1 MATTSRGPSVGTTPN
16 EGRRDLGAGTSW
28 WPCCSAIWP
37 GRTRCGR
44 SAGDWPRQEGRAS
57 APELGK
63 LVHLGLKKAPPRS
76 PPPYANTH
84 RPWELFET
92 VFYDVPGRCQELA
105 STKRRRFRFNN
116 PLRSLDSTTI
126 DLCAE
131 VFDWA
136 TFRRTKG
143 AVKLHL
149 QLDHRGCLPCWALVA
164 EGSRHE
170 VKAAQGVSFAAGTIV
185 ALDRGYNDYRLF
197 GRWTEEGVFFVTRAK
212 EGMQYEIIKR
222 RLVPESSDVICDE
235 VIRLTGKGAEER
247 CPQLLRMIEVWDPEQ
262 GRFLTFLTNIM
273 HLAAGTVAAI
283 YRERWQIELFFK
295 ALRQHLKGK
304 TFVGTRERLR
314 APLSENA
321 VKTQIWTALISMLL
335 LKYLQLKSSWNWS
348 LSNLAALFRLNLL
361 TYRDL
366 WHWLDDPYETPV
378 EEPGPQQQLLF
389 PI

>member
-16 EGRRDLGAGTSW
+16 EGRRALGAGTSW

-37 GRTRCGR
+37 GRARGGR
-44 SAGDWPRQEGRAS
+44 SAGDGPRKEGPES
-57 APELGK
+57 APGLGK

-76 PPPYANTH
+76 TLPYANTH

-149 QLDHRGCLPCWALVA
+149 QLDHRGCLPCWALVT

-212 EGMQYEIIKR
+212 EGIQYEIVER
-222 RLVPESSDVICDE
+222 RLVPENGDVIYDE
-235 VIRLTGKGAEER
+235 VIRLTGKGAAER
-247 CPQLLRMIEVWDPEQ
+247 CPHLLRLIKAWDPEQ

-273 HLAAGTVAAI
+273 HLAAGHRRGDLSRTLADRALLHHSR
-283 YRERWQIELFFK
+283 RENHTEAPKLHLPHHLLSQRTLGLTSLLSKRDRASPWDTPIGGSIEGI
-295 ALRQHLKGK
+295 AGKGARIR
-304 TFVGTRERLR
+304 GCARR
-314 APLSENA
+314 S
-321 VKTQIWTALISMLL
+321 
-335 LKYLQLKSSWNWS
+335 
-348 LSNLAALFRLNLL
+348 
-361 TYRDL
+361 
-366 WHWLDDPYETPV
+366 TP
-378 EEPGPQQQLLF
+378 
-389 PI
+389 